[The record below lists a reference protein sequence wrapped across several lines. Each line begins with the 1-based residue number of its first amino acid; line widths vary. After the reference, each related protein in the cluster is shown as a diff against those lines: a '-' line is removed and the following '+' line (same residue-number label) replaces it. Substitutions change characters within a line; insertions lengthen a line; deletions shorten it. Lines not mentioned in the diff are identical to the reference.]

1 MPRTKPV
8 SNRQRSLQRKAAPK
22 PGRVE
27 AVTRA
32 GPPVGESV
40 GVALQQSIRDGL
52 EAQQALMAQAA
63 LAQDAAAGLAVG
75 RQGPVDL
82 KANISAEFDVGF
94 ARDRGLPGVPYRAGG
109 RDGLVALHKSRT
121 LTDAEAKAGLAFRL
135 AYCAATPTLGSSLGR
150 AGEGGGGGR
159 IAGLAR
165 SAAELQ
171 RAYLLARLNQMER
184 AVAAAMEDGREL
196 HALRMIAGEGQTVRE
211 VAGSSGYARAK
222 TTAALVRG
230 LEAIAG
236 ALRITG
242 Q

>member
-1 MPRTKPV
+1 MPRLKPV
-8 SNRQRSLQRKAAPK
+8 SNRQRSLQRKAAAK
-22 PGRVE
+22 PVRIE
-27 AVTRA
+27 AVSRS
-32 GPPVGESV
+32 GSPVTVSG
-40 GVALQQSIRDGL
+40 GVVEQQSIRDGV
-52 EAQQALMAQAA
+52 EAQQALLAQAA
-63 LAQDAAAGLAVG
+63 LAQDAKAGLAVG
-75 RQGPVDL
+75 QHGPVDL
-82 KANISAEFDVGF
+82 RARVSAEFEVGF
-94 ARDRGLPGVPYRAGG
+94 TRDVALPGVPYRAGG
-109 RDGLVALHKSRT
+109 RDGLVALHKSKT

-135 AYCAATPTLGSSLGR
+135 AYCAATTTLGSSLGR
-150 AGEGGGGGR
+150 AGEGAGGGR

-184 AVAAAMEDGREL
+184 AVAAAMQDGREL

-230 LEAIAG
+230 LEAIAE